1 VKELYNRMKQF
12 QATIEGDFI
21 KFADQKNIGLGST
34 ALAFIEKRV
43 RRKGGGAADGSQWK
57 PYSTKPT
64 FITPYKKGAKSN
76 SFTSKTKS
84 DIVFRQLKGK
94 RKDKILVAKD
104 GSEKLGWFT
113 VKGHH
118 LALLPG
124 GYKRIR
130 EIEGRQVAFKDFE
143 RTSEMWKSIHV
154 MGTQSLGLKFVTT
167 IGTENKLSKKKLE
180 GNNKREGKE
189 ILMLSKKEEQDL
201 QEILDKWITNRV
213 NKAMNG

>member
-1 VKELYNRMKQF
+1 MKELYQRMKAF
-12 QATIEGDFI
+12 KLTIEADFI
-21 KFADQKNIGLGST
+21 EFADRKTVGLGST
-34 ALAFIEKRV
+34 ALAMIEKRV
-43 RRKGGGAADGSQWK
+43 RRKGQGAADGTQWK

-64 FITPYKKGAKSN
+64 LIAPYKKGAKSN

-84 DIVFRQLKGK
+84 DKVFRQLKGK

-104 GSEKLGWFT
+104 GAEKLNWFT

-130 EIEGRQVAFKDFE
+130 EIEGRQVVFKDFE

-154 MGTQSLGLKFVTT
+154 MGTQSIGLKFITT
-167 IGTENKLSKKKLE
+167 IGTENKLSQKKLE
-180 GNNKREGKE
+180 GNVKREGKE
-189 ILMLSKKEEQDL
+189 ILMLSNKELKDL
-201 QEILDKWITNRV
+201 QEMLDKWLTNKV
-213 NKAMNG
+213 DKVFNG